1 MGNCP
6 EGMQHIKKH
15 LLNKI
20 YQAPL
25 RTVKV
30 SGIWAILCF
39 LLHLPLPPVLIY
51 PIHVVNL
58 Y

>member
-30 SGIWAILCF
+30 SGI
-39 LLHLPLPPVLIY
+39 
-51 PIHVVNL
+51 
-58 Y
+58 